1 MSEITIS
8 VEEYKRLLEAQ
19 VRINVFSVYVNNERY
34 NIERKECAAFL
45 GFDLEK
51 EADD

>member
-19 VRINVFSVYVNNERY
+19 MRIKIFSEFVNNEKYGIDR
-34 NIERKECAAFL
+34 EQCAGFL
-45 GFDLEK
+45 GFDLEEK
-51 EADD
+51 TDD

>member
-19 VRINVFSVYVNNERY
+19 VRIRVFSEFVNREAYSIDRA
-34 NIERKECAAFL
+34 KCAGFL
-45 GFDLEK
+45 GFELEK
-51 EADD
+51 ADEG